1 MPYRLDDSSDRLDD
15 SSANRPHGLPDFITS
30 FKNDV
35 PLWILRIHTMG
46 ALVEELRTFYNALFG
61 DLGIEK
67 EIGGAPSNL
76 PSHLPSHLPSRLPS
90 TVTPTASPTVTP
102 AVTRAVL
109 LSHLVRG
116 ELVLAGLHLQL
127 VLSMIAR
134 GLLSI
139 RRLRIYLRYSIVDII
154 ARVMALI
161 SLILAESYGEEDYD
175 MVRTVCHSC
184 NV

>member
-76 PSHLPSHLPSRLPS
+76 PSPLPSHAQSSSR
-90 TVTPTASPTVTP
+90 
-102 AVTRAVL
+102 
-109 LSHLVRG
+109 
-116 ELVLAGLHLQL
+116 
-127 VLSMIAR
+127 
-134 GLLSI
+134 
-139 RRLRIYLRYSIVDII
+139 
-154 ARVMALI
+154 I
-161 SLILAESYGEEDYD
+161 SS
-175 MVRTVCHSC
+175 VVS
-184 NV
+184 